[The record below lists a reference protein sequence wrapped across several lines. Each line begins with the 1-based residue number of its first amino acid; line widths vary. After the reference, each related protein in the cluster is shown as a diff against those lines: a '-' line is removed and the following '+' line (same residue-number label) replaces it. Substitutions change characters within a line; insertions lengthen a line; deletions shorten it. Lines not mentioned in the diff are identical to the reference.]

1 MLFQYFH
8 HFPPT
13 HPIQVSKVL
22 PCLVGSNAS
31 TAVHS
36 VARGALRWI
45 RGATP
50 ASRRRTKRRGARRSR
65 RTRVVASSPVG
76 RWPAG
81 SSTWAKGW
89 ENWENHR
96 KTGEDLESGIF
107 LGKNWG
113 LGWSGILEKWL
124 KMDGFEWLLWIQFC
138 FVWHGSIWAN
148 RWGY

>member
-13 HPIQVSKVL
+13 NPIQVSKVL
-22 PCLVGSNAS
+22 PCLVGSKAS

-50 ASRRRTKRRGARRSR
+50 ALWRRGKRRGARRSR
-65 RTRVVASSPVG
+65 RTRFVASSPVG

-89 ENWENHR
+89 ENWGNHR
-96 KTGEDLESGIF
+96 KK
-107 LGKNWG
+107 LGKIWNLFFFG
-113 LGWSGILEKWL
+113 EKLRSGILEKWL